1 MNCIRQYIFIS
12 FFFLVSCSHSPVSV
26 VDTPV
31 KEPMESE
38 SDDPNPEALKH
49 FMDAQLYI
57 SQNNYPMAIIELQDA
72 LRLDPTVGSIHVS
85 LAEALWKLGKIERA
99 EDHLQSAITL
109 NDKDVDAR
117 IMMANQYIIR
127 HQYKKAE
134 DQFVILSS
142 IEPNNAEHVNAHA
155 ELASAQL
162 QWEKAIQLY
171 RKAYE
176 IDPSQIKSLE
186 RAAEIALRSNQLQT
200 AREVYAHLV
209 KIDGRN
215 IEYLSAYTDLV
226 IMEED
231 YDKAIE
237 IINKILDVEGITKDR
252 LFQSGVIFYQKGQY
266 EQSLSFFQQ
275 AFELDREDVDVMHFL
290 VSALI
295 ELDQT
300 DSADVYSE
308 KMLAL
313 SPDDSRGYINKSLI
327 YLKTNNFQDAIDI
340 LQNIADKF
348 ENEYAIQYLL
358 GNSYYQNQT
367 YDQALIYLNRAL
379 DISPKSRNVLH
390 VLAIIND
397 SQHQWAVSDSLYEL
411 LISTDSTDAQALNNY
426 AYSLVERDNRLE
438 NALQYA
444 AKAIALAPKNAAY
457 LDTYGWIHFKLG
469 HTVEAINYI
478 NNSIELENTNAI
490 VLEHFG
496 DVLHSSDRQKEALE
510 YYRKALEIDPEN
522 ESLKFKSYPE

>member
-1 MNCIRQYIFIS
+1 MNCIRQYIIIS

-26 VDTPV
+26 IDTPA
-31 KEPMESE
+31 KEPMPSE
-38 SDDPNPEALKH
+38 SDKPNPEALKH

-99 EDHLQSAITL
+99 EDHLQSAISL
-109 NDKDVDAR
+109 NGKDVEAR
-117 IMMANQYIIR
+117 TMIAKQYIIR
-127 HQYKKAE
+127 RQYNKAE

-142 IEPNNAEHVNAHA
+142 IEPNNAEHINAHA

-162 QWEKAIQLY
+162 QWGKAIQLY

-200 AREVYAHLV
+200 ARDVYAHLV
-209 KIDGRN
+209 KIDSRN

-226 IMEED
+226 IMGED

-237 IINKILDVEGITKDR
+237 IIKMILDVEGITKDR
-252 LFQSGVIFYQKGQY
+252 IFQSGIIFYQKGQY

-275 AFELDREDVDVMHFL
+275 AFELDREDIDVMHFL

-295 ELDQT
+295 ELDQI

-308 KMLAL
+308 KMIAL
-313 SPDDSRGYINKSLI
+313 LPDDSRGYINKSLI

-397 SQHQWAVSDSLYEL
+397 SQHQWVVSDSLYEQ
-411 LISTDSTDAQALNNY
+411 LISSDSTDAQALNNY

-522 ESLKFKSYPE
+522 ETLKEKVHSK